1 MKTSHKA
8 LFLIIIFIVII
19 GVVLGS
25 APHKK
30 TFTVG
35 GAQPWYAVH
44 LANGQVYFGGIQS
57 ITPDTITL
65 ENTYYLESYTAPAQ
79 EQPVASSTSFQV
91 RQQTAPQQI
100 YNLTH
105 RGENDNMKTDNTLY
119 LDRHAVLFWE
129 RLSPEAPMAKWLE
142 KASTARN

>member
-8 LFLIIIFIVII
+8 LFLIIIFVVII

-25 APHKK
+25 SQGKR
-30 TFTVG
+30 TIGIG
-35 GAQPWYAVH
+35 GAQSWHAVH
-44 LANGQVYFGGIQS
+44 LSNGQVYFGTLQS
-57 ITPDTITL
+57 VTPDTITL
-65 ENTYYLESYTAPAQ
+65 ANTYYLESYTAPAQ
-79 EQPVASSTSFQV
+79 TKPVATSTSFQV
-91 RQQTAPQQI
+91 QQESAPQQI

-129 RLSPEAPMAKWLE
+129 RLSPEAPMAQWLE
-142 KASTARN
+142 KASRTRN